1 MLDEIQLSN
10 GGFMFQFQSN
20 VSVTDLI
27 NVALLVVAIIG
38 IFLTYRQIR
47 IGYKTQKATFFKEI
61 YSTMFSDPDIR
72 NAYYQIEY
80 DEFTYDSEFH
90 GSENEKLID
99 RLLSFVDLVCELYN
113 QKVITEREMSFFH
126 YEFIRIYKNKNVQAY
141 LKFLKK
147 FYKKVGSKT
156 EPFHSFV
163 TYCKNVL
170 KE

>member
-1 MLDEIQLSN
+1 
-10 GGFMFQFQSN
+10 MFQFQNN

-27 NVALLVVAIIG
+27 NGILLIVAIVG

-47 IGYKTQKATFFKEI
+47 IGYKTQKAGFFKEI

-80 DEFTYDSEFH
+80 GQFTYDSKFH

-113 QKVITEREMSFFH
+113 QKVITDREIGFFK
-126 YEFIRIYKNKNVQAY
+126 YEFIRIYRNQNVQNY
-141 LKFLKK
+141 LKFLKT
-147 FYKKVGSKT
+147 FYGNVGCDK
-156 EPFHSFV
+156 EPFFSFV
-163 TYCKNVL
+163 KYCKKEL
-170 KE
+170 KERKLNFA

>member
-1 MLDEIQLSN
+1 
-10 GGFMFQFQSN
+10 MFQFQSN

-27 NVALLVVAIIG
+27 NGVLLIVAILG

-47 IGYKTQKATFFKEI
+47 ISYKTQKATFFKEI

-72 NAYYQIEY
+72 NAYYQLEY
-80 DEFTYDSEFH
+80 DQFIYNDNFH

-113 QKVITEREMSFFH
+113 QMVITDREIGFFK
-126 YEFIRIYKNKNVQAY
+126 YEFIRIYKNQNVQNY
-141 LKFLKK
+141 LIFLKM
-147 FYKKVGSKT
+147 FYEKVGCDK
-156 EPFHSFV
+156 EPFFSFV
-163 TYCKNVL
+163 KYCKKEL

>member
-1 MLDEIQLSN
+1 
-10 GGFMFQFQSN
+10 
-20 VSVTDLI
+20 
-27 NVALLVVAIIG
+27 
-38 IFLTYRQIR
+38 
-47 IGYKTQKATFFKEI
+47 
-61 YSTMFSDPDIR
+61 MFSDPDIG

-80 DEFTYDSEFH
+80 NEFTYDSEFH
-90 GSENEKLID
+90 GFENERLID